1 MLSDRDRAVLDIE
14 GRLWHY
20 AGAKEAA
27 IREQLDMSAVRY
39 YQVLNALLDNPSAVA
54 YAPMV
59 VSRLRRLRT
68 R

>member
-14 GRLWHY
+14 SRLWHY

-27 IREQLDMSAVRY
+27 IREQLDISAMRY
-39 YQVLNALLDNPSAVA
+39 YQVLNALIDDPSAVA
-54 YAPMV
+54 YAPMLMK
-59 VSRLRRLRT
+59 RLRRVRE